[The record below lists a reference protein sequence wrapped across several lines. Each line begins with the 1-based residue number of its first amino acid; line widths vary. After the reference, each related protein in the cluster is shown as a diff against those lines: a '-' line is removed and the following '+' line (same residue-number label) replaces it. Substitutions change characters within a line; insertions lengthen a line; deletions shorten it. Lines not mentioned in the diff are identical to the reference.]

1 MRSELGGREHS
12 YGPLTDFCVYT
23 QSLGEAVAQ
32 RGPEDMFSAASS
44 SPIWKIDQQD
54 AGQKQEDQAG
64 EMVCREGPGE
74 VGGGLRGGCRLRGVL
89 AGFAG
94 G

>member
-1 MRSELGGREHS
+1 MGHLRTSVFILRAWGRLLHRGGLR
-12 YGPLTDFCVYT
+12 
-23 QSLGEAVAQ
+23 
-32 RGPEDMFSAASS
+32 MFSAASS

-89 AGFAG
+89 AGLAG